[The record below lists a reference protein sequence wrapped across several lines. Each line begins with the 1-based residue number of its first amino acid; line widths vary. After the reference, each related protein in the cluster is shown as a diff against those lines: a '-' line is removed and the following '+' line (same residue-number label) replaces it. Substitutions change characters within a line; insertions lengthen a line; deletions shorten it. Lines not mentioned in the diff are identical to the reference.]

1 MEKAVSFYFY
11 LLLLSFILIIMF
23 IPQSYSLAIILC
35 FVTMLCWG
43 SWGNTQKLAGK
54 SWRFELFYWDYA
66 LGILLF
72 SLLLGFTLGSNGQH
86 GRGFIEDIRQADTRN
101 ILNAIL
107 GGVVFNASNI
117 LLVAAMAIAGMAVAF
132 PVGVGIALALGVII
146 NYIFAPQGNPLW
158 LFAGLIFVVA
168 AIIIDAIAY
177 RKHSTSLKKVSGK
190 GILLSVSGGVF
201 MSLFYRFVASSMST
215 NFEAPGA
222 GKLTPYSAI
231 FFFAVGL
238 LVSNFLFNYLIM
250 KRPFEGEP
258 LSFKDYKKG
267 SFGVHLTGIAG
278 GVIWNLGMSMSIL
291 ASGKAGFAISYGL
304 GQGATLIAALW
315 GVFIW
320 KEFKGA
326 SKAVYTLILFMF
338 LAYLAGLGLLV
349 YAGA

>member
-1 MEKAVSFYFY
+1 
-11 LLLLSFILIIMF
+11 MF
-23 IPQSYSLAIILC
+23 IPQSYPLAIILC
-35 FVTMLCWG
+35 VVTMLCWG

-54 SWRFELFYWDYA
+54 SWRFELFYWDYV

-72 SLLLGFTLGSNGQH
+72 SLLLGFTLGSNGES
-86 GRGFIEDIRQADTRN
+86 GRGFIEDMRQAEPKN
-101 ILNAIL
+101 ILNAMA
-107 GGVVFNASNI
+107 GGVIFNASNI

-146 NYIFAPQGNPLW
+146 NYIFAPQGNATW
-158 LFAGLIFVVA
+158 LFGGVALIVV

-177 RKHSTSLKKVSGK
+177 KKHSSSLKKVSGK
-190 GILLSVSGGVF
+190 GILLSVAAGVL
-201 MSLFYRFVASSMST
+201 MALFYRFVASSMATS
-215 NFEAPGA
+215 FEVPEA

-231 FFFAVGL
+231 FFFAIGV
-238 LVSNFLFNYLIM
+238 VASNFLFNYLIM
-250 KRPFEGEP
+250 KRPFDGAP
-258 LSFKDYKKG
+258 LSFKDYKAG
-267 SFGVHLTGIAG
+267 SIKVHLTGILG
-278 GVIWNLGMSMSIL
+278 GVIWNIGMSMSIL

-326 SKAVYTLILFMF
+326 SKSVNMLILFMF
-338 LAYLAGLGLLV
+338 LAYLAGLALLV